1 MWSDFLITE
10 IRPSYYSSA
19 GRLVVEIR
27 AKLDSMS
34 LNDVDNLTAEDA
46 ARLSPNEP
54 DPLDEEA
61 PAKAQPGTNPP
72 TVSAEPDD
80 FPFGMTPSDRTNDL
94 EADSALFGTIWP
106 LGDTVR
112 LDTTVDRKQLRQQC
126 NRLTELGYVHNF
138 KLQVWKI
145 SNT

>member
-1 MWSDFLITE
+1 
-10 IRPSYYSSA
+10 
-19 GRLVVEIR
+19 
-27 AKLDSMS
+27 
-34 LNDVDNLTAEDA
+34 
-46 ARLSPNEP
+46 
-54 DPLDEEA
+54 
-61 PAKAQPGTNPP
+61 
-72 TVSAEPDD
+72 
-80 FPFGMTPSDRTNDL
+80 MTPSDSTTDL

-138 KLQVWKI
+138 KLQVWTI